1 MIALTVNARAVKA
14 SVEPRTHLADFLRDG
29 LDLTGTH
36 LGCEHGVC
44 GACTLLLDDM
54 PARSCITYAV
64 ACDGAR
70 VTTIEGLD
78 DDEITIELRAAF
90 TREHA
95 LQCGYCTP
103 GMLISA
109 RDLVLRLP
117 VPDERQIRV
126 GLSGNLCRCTGYVGI
141 VRAVRAVID
150 HRRQRGILP
159 VPGGGRTSFGPV
171 GSGNGAT
178 ASISNVA
185 KAPTAKAEP
194 RADDS
199 GAMAIPD
206 FTPEKILEDHFT
218 VAYPPERVF
227 DMFGDVAKVAACL
240 PGASLTG
247 VPTPARVGGMIRV
260 RLGPISANFRGAAR
274 IERDLES
281 LSGRILGI
289 GSDQRSRSSTQG
301 EIRYRLVAT
310 DQGAATR
317 VELSIGYSLRGML
330 AQIAREGLVRDLA
343 ARLTA
348 DFARNLERQLSGIQP
363 DGPAAEAHILNGVSL
378 LIGLL
383 RTRARRTLQRV
394 LGRKRQHRW
403 YDSCS
408 VSTGN
413 SLLYGGRHDEFRAAC
428 RHSQHRTHPRC
439 RPGLDRAAADVDLG
453 RGEHRAGQLGA
464 RRARRQS
471 DGAQPLRVWAA
482 RCLPA
487 ERADVPDDAGVDRG
501 EHLLP
506 GEDLNGH
513 SGPVWNRRHVGDDL
527 RRHHDHHGAAGRH
540 RHLRLLRDPHL
551 REVYGAAD
559 RRHHGTD
566 ERSGLEPA
574 GGCQLAPRQHASPW
588 RSPRDVDTADVGDR
602 GGLGN
607 FLGHV
612 GLGLFALRA
621 AQRLLDLRVL
631 V

>member
-1 MIALTVNARAVKA
+1 MTMIALTVNARAVEA

-95 LQCGYCTP
+95 LQCGFCTP

-150 HRRQRGILP
+150 QRRQRGILP

-178 ASISNVA
+178 TSISNVA

-194 RADDS
+194 RAEDS

-206 FTPEKILEDHFT
+206 FTPEKIFEDYFT
-218 VAYPPERVF
+218 VAYPPETVF
-227 DMFGDVAKVAACL
+227 DMFGDVARVAACL

-247 VPTPARVGGMIRV
+247 VPTPERVDGMIRV
-260 RLGPISANFRGAAR
+260 TLGPISANFRGAAR
-274 IERDLES
+274 VERDLES

-301 EIRYRLVAT
+301 EIRYRLVPT
-310 DQGAATR
+310 DQGTATR

-343 ARLTA
+343 GRLTA

-363 DGPAAEAHILNGVSL
+363 DGPAAEARNLNGLSL
-378 LIGLL
+378 LLGLL
-383 RTRARRTLQRV
+383 RTRARNALRRV
-394 LGRKRQHRW
+394 LGR
-403 YDSCS
+403 Y
-408 VSTGN
+408 
-413 SLLYGGRHDEFRAAC
+413 SLGG
-428 RHSQHRTHPRC
+428 
-439 RPGLDRAAADVDLG
+439 
-453 RGEHRAGQLGA
+453 
-464 RRARRQS
+464 
-471 DGAQPLRVWAA
+471 
-482 RCLPA
+482 
-487 ERADVPDDAGVDRG
+487 
-501 EHLLP
+501 
-506 GEDLNGH
+506 
-513 SGPVWNRRHVGDDL
+513 
-527 RRHHDHHGAAGRH
+527 
-540 RHLRLLRDPHL
+540 
-551 REVYGAAD
+551 
-559 RRHHGTD
+559 
-566 ERSGLEPA
+566 
-574 GGCQLAPRQHASPW
+574 
-588 RSPRDVDTADVGDR
+588 
-602 GGLGN
+602 
-607 FLGHV
+607 
-612 GLGLFALRA
+612 
-621 AQRLLDLRVL
+621 
-631 V
+631 